1 MVACLV
7 PRISR
12 VVVPG
17 LMHHVTQR
25 GNNRQ
30 DVFLTDADR
39 EAYLQILR
47 LQAAKCRLGVLAY
60 CLMTNHVHLVVVP
73 QDETSMARAIG
84 RTHFTYAQRFNTD
97 HGRSGHLWQGRFY
110 SCAMESGH
118 ELAAL
123 RYVEQNPVRA
133 GLVGEAWRYPWSS
146 AAAHTGGADPSGV
159 LHLKSWQRLTRGMDW
174 RAFLFERAA
183 DEESSNLR
191 HQTMTGRPL
200 GSDHFL
206 AVTGRQLN
214 RELRSK
220 PAGRPAKK

>member
-1 MVACLV
+1 V

-17 LMHHVTQR
+17 LAHHVTQR

-39 EAYLQILR
+39 VAYLQVLKH
-47 LQAAKCRLGVLAY
+47 QAVRCRLEVLGY
-60 CLMTNHVHLVVVP
+60 CLMTNHIHLVVVP
-73 QDETSMARAIG
+73 QNEASLAQAIG

-146 AAAHTGGADPSGV
+146 AAAHTGRADPSGM
-159 LHLKSWQRLTRGMDW
+159 LDLKSWQRLSNGLDW
-174 RAFLFERAA
+174 REFLLERAP

-191 HQTMTGRPL
+191 RHTMTGRPL
-200 GSDHFL
+200 GSDRFL
-206 AVTGRQLN
+206 AVTGRQLS
-214 RELRSK
+214 RDLQTR
-220 PAGRPAKK
+220 PVGRPGRPASK